1 VWAQTVTPARPI
13 YPFTLARPKFSPRA
27 VAADNRAPLPSLPPR
42 APDQG
47 QLRRLVGHLCHPLM
61 RGLDSVSP
69 LGGPIRQLYP
79 PPPQPLLRRAR
90 LEIRRWLRHGDRARS
105 TMTAPIQ
112 PYKPPSQLF
121 RPHFFFPALASSS
134 PCSHPLSCR
143 ITPPP

>member
-1 VWAQTVTPARPI
+1 LNSNLEIKNKEKRKKEKKKELVWAQTVTPARPI

-79 PPPQPLLRRAR
+79 PPLNHFYGALGWKSA
-90 LEIRRWLRHGDRARS
+90 GGFG
-105 TMTAPIQ
+105 MVTAHV
-112 PYKPPSQLF
+112 PP
-121 RPHFFFPALASSS
+121 
-134 PCSHPLSCR
+134 
-143 ITPPP
+143 